1 MSISIIV
8 ALSENNAI
16 GVNNDLPW
24 HLSDDLKH
32 FKQLT
37 KGHTVIM
44 GRKTW
49 NSLPRKPLPLR
60 RNIVLSTDPAFLPEG
75 AEVARSVEAVV
86 NKIAADEEAFVM
98 GGATLYRQF
107 LPLADRLYFTRV
119 YTTIDADV
127 YFPEVDLSHYQM
139 VQESELF
146 TDDSSQLT
154 FRYLDYVRVNEK

>member
-127 YFPEVDLSHYQM
+127 YFPEVDLSQYQM

-154 FRYLDYVRVNEK
+154 FRYLDYVRVSEK